1 MSFEARTGLPLE
13 GIRVLDIT
21 QSWAGPGASML
32 LADWG
37 AEVIRLESLNFFP
50 MATRGWMA
58 RPSKEY
64 IRTNDSWRM
73 AYWNWEP
80 GPRPWNRWP
89 MFQSTS
95 RNKLSMTVDTQG
107 PEGAAVFDEMMR
119 VSDVL
124 VENNGPG
131 VLEKMGITYERMR
144 RLRPDAL
151 LVRMPAFGLSGR
163 YAGFRAYGFQMEG
176 VAGHTWLQGYPD
188 MDLSSR
194 GLTYIAD
201 AVAGLSAALAT
212 VAALAQRRETGKGQ
226 VVEVSQTEGLVPMI
240 EEAVLDFQMNGRV
253 QTALRNRDGRH
264 APQGCYPCAGV
275 DHWIAIAVGS
285 DEEWRGLCRT
295 MERPELAGDARFR
308 HTLARWKHQDE
319 LDAIISEWTRQH
331 EHVALMERLQ
341 AGGVPAGVVM
351 DDRDLFADRQLAA
364 REFFNVLSNSDSGSH
379 PYPGLMWKSS
389 GTGNRLRLA
398 PCMLGEHNGYAY
410 RELLGKSDGEYAALE
425 KQGQIGMDFAPHI
438 R

>member
-1 MSFEARTGLPLE
+1 MSFEPRTGLPLQ
-13 GIRVLDIT
+13 GVRVLDIT

-37 AEVIRLESLNFFP
+37 AEVIRLESLNHFP

-58 RPSKEY
+58 HPSEEY

-73 AYWNWEP
+73 AYWKWEP

-95 RNKLSMTVDTQG
+95 RNKLSMTVDMMRA
-107 PEGAAVFDEMMR
+107 EGAAIFDEMMR

-131 VLEKMGITYERMR
+131 VLEKLGITYDRVR

-163 YAGFRAYGFQMEG
+163 FASFRAYGFQMEG
-176 VAGHTWLQGYPD
+176 VAGHTSLQGYPD

-201 AVAGLSAALAT
+201 AVAGLTGAMAT
-212 VAALAQRRETGKGQ
+212 VAALQQRRKTGRGQ

-240 EEAVLDFQMNGRV
+240 EEAVLDYQMNGRV
-253 QTALRNRDGRH
+253 QTALRNRDGEH
-264 APQGCYPCAGV
+264 APQGCYPCAGAN
-275 DHWIAIAVGS
+275 HWIAIAVETDGQ
-285 DEEWRGLCRT
+285 WRSLCQV
-295 MERPELAGDARFR
+295 MGQPEMAAEARFR
-308 HTLARWKHQDE
+308 HTLARWKHQDA
-319 LDAIISEWTRQH
+319 LDEIIGAWTRLH
-331 EHVALMERLQ
+331 GHVALMERLQ
-341 AGGVPAGVVM
+341 AAGVPAGAVM
-351 DDRDLFADRQLAA
+351 DDRDLYADRHLAA

-379 PYPGLMWKSS
+379 AYPGLMWKSS
-389 GTGNRLRLA
+389 GTPNRLRLA
-398 PCMLGEHNGYAY
+398 PCMLAEHNGYAY
-410 RELLGKSDGEYAALE
+410 RELLGKSDAEWEALE
-425 KQGQIGMDFAPHI
+425 EQGQIGVDFAPHI